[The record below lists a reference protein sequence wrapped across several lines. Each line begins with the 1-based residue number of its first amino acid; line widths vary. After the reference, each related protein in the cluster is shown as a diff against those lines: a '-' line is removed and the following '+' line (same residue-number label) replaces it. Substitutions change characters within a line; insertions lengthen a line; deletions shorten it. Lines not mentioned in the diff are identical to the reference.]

1 MSDPDLT
8 PEQEQ
13 RVRRLLAEARHDEP
27 VPDDV
32 AARLDRV
39 LAGLA
44 AEDPSAGPDAQLAP
58 VVDLAARRRRRNAA
72 ALLAGA
78 AAVIIGGFAVA
89 QVIHVDDDDAS
100 SAGSDAGSSL
110 TSQRGTDDSDD
121 SAADASGSGGGGGN
135 ASPSPSQGVAPGA
148 PEAARTPLELSAG
161 SLATDVT
168 EQLPKRGLDSAEAL
182 PGRSPSTPGFPCA
195 TSAPASAY
203 GLGDLYPA
211 YYDGIPAV
219 LALRPPEGSSQ
230 RADVLD
236 CATATELDSA
246 ELPAP

>member
-1 MSDPDLT
+1 VSDPDLT
-8 PEQEQ
+8 PEQEE

-44 AEDPSAGPDAQLAP
+44 QEPADAEPTVP

-78 AAVIIGGFAVA
+78 AAVIVGGFAVA
-89 QVIHVDDDDAS
+89 QVIHLDSDDMS
-100 SAGSDAGSSL
+100 GAGSDAGSSL
-110 TSQRGTDDSDD
+110 TSQRGTADS
-121 SAADASGSGGGGGN
+121 DASGGGQAAAPDPSAAA
-135 ASPSPSQGVAPGA
+135 AS
-148 PEAARTPLELSAG
+148 EPLELSGG
-161 SLATDVT
+161 SLASDLTR
-168 EQLPKRGLDSAEAL
+168 QLPKRAFADAETA

-195 TSAPASAY
+195 TSAPAAAY
-203 GLGDLYPA
+203 GIGELFPA
-211 YYDGIPAV
+211 YYDGVPAV

-236 CATATELDSA
+236 CATAAELDSA